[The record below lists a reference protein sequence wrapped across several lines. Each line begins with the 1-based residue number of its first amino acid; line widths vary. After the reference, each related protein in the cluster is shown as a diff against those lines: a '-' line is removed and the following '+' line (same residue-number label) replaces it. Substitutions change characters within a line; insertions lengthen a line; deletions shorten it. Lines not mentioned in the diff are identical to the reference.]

1 MNTCKVTNPS
11 NGRTV
16 EADVLQR
23 SDKRL
28 RVALAG
34 TNITINLT
42 REDVRRPYIGKTN
55 GLEFSS
61 MG

>member
-1 MNTCKVTNPS
+1 MNKCKVTNLN
-11 NGRTV
+11 NGKTV

-23 SDKRL
+23 SDKRI
-28 RVALAG
+28 RVALCG
-34 TNITINLT
+34 TNITINLV
-42 REDVRRPYIGKTN
+42 REDVRKPYIGRTN

>member
-1 MNTCKVTNPS
+1 MDKVKVTNIS

-16 EADVLQR
+16 DADVLQR

-28 RVALAG
+28 RVALTG

-42 REDVRRPYIGKTN
+42 REDVRKPFIGRTN

>member
-1 MNTCKVTNPS
+1 MDTCKVTNTN
-11 NGRTV
+11 NGRTL

-28 RVALAG
+28 RVALQL
-34 TNITINLT
+34 TDITITMT
-42 REDVRRPYIGKTN
+42 RADTNRPYVGN
-55 GLEFSS
+55 AAGLEFTT

>member
-1 MNTCKVTNPS
+1 MDKVKVTNIN

-16 EADVLQR
+16 DADVIQR

-28 RVALAG
+28 RVALTG

-42 REDVRRPYIGKTN
+42 REDVRKPFIGRAN

>member
-1 MNTCKVTNPS
+1 MNKCKVTNLN
-11 NGRTV
+11 NGKTV

-28 RVALAG
+28 RVALTG

-42 REDVRRPYIGKTN
+42 REDVRKPFIGRAN